1 MRSTSSDKPRVRR
14 DTRRYPCRVTRSASH
29 EDPPRA
35 ASSSGAASNDGV
47 TSLTEPA
54 GRPTLPGTMTTTR
67 RTFLTGSFVLV
78 AAPVVAEA
86 QQGGKVWRV
95 GFLEW
100 GVAGGEFDAFRR
112 GLRDLGYVEGKN
124 VIIER
129 RNAEGRG
136 DRLPSLVADLIRAR
150 VDVIVTFTTPAA
162 RAAQQ
167 AMTTIPIV
175 TVSADPVGTG
185 LVKSLAQPGGN
196 TTGLSLVGPEADR
209 KALELLK
216 ETVPGLKRVAFAW
229 DPANAATV
237 RRFQAVESAAQSLGL
252 QVESVRVRE
261 SEELEKA
268 LEAAIAHHAG
278 AVFFPTAITTAYQR
292 RIVEFAAR
300 KRWPAMYTDRSVV
313 EAGGLMS
320 YSAKVSEQ
328 LLQDPQRRQAG

>member
-1 MRSTSSDKPRVRR
+1 MQRR
-14 DTRRYPCRVTRSASH
+14 AFVAGMAAVMAVRSA
-29 EDPPRA
+29 
-35 ASSSGAASNDGV
+35 
-47 TSLTEPA
+47 
-54 GRPTLPGTMTTTR
+54 
-67 RTFLTGSFVLV
+67 
-78 AAPVVAEA
+78 AEA
-86 QQGGKVWRV
+86 QQVGKVWRV
-95 GFLEW
+95 GFLQW
-100 GVAGGEFDAFRR
+100 GVEGGEFDAFRQ
-112 GLRDLGYVEGKN
+112 GLRDLGYVQGKN
-124 VIIER
+124 VVIEK

-136 DRLPSLVADLIRAR
+136 DRLPGLVADLIRAR

-167 AMTTIPIV
+167 AMTAIPIV

-185 LVKSLAQPGGN
+185 LVRSLAQPGGN
-196 TTGLSLVGPEADR
+196 TTGLSLVGPEADG

-216 ETVPGLKRVAFAW
+216 ETVPGLRRVAFGW

-261 SEELEKA
+261 SGELEKA
-268 LEAAIAHHAG
+268 LEAAIANHAR
-278 AVFFPTAITTAYQR
+278 AVFFPTAITTAYGR

-320 YSAKVSEQ
+320 YSANVSEQ
-328 LLQDPQRRQAG
+328 LRRAAIYVDRILNGAKPADLPIEQATKFEFVINLKTAKALGLTIPPSLLLRADQVIE

>member
-1 MRSTSSDKPRVRR
+1 MDRR
-14 DTRRYPCRVTRSASH
+14 RFL
-29 EDPPRA
+29 
-35 ASSSGAASNDGV
+35 V
-47 TSLTEPA
+47 TSLA
-54 GRPTLPGTMTTTR
+54 GALG
-67 RTFLTGSFVLV
+67 
-78 AAPVVAEA
+78 APLGAEA
-86 QQGGKVWRV
+86 QQAGRVWRI
-95 GFLEW
+95 GFLQW
-100 GVAGGEFDAFRR
+100 GVAGGGEFDAFRQ

-124 VIIER
+124 VVIEK

-136 DRLPSLVADLIRAR
+136 DRLPGLVADLIRAR

-167 AMTTIPIV
+167 VTTTIPIV

-185 LVKSLAQPGGN
+185 LVRSLAKPGGN
-196 TTGLSLVGPEADR
+196 TTGLSLVGPEADG

-261 SEELEKA
+261 SGELETA
-268 LEAAIAHHAG
+268 LETAITNNAG

-292 RIVEFAAR
+292 RIVGFAAQ

-320 YSAKVSEQ
+320 YSANVSEQ
-328 LLQDPQRRQAG
+328 LRRAAIYVDKILKGAKPADLPVEQATKFELVINLKTAKALGLTIPPSLLAQANQIIE

>member
-1 MRSTSSDKPRVRR
+1 MTII
-14 DTRRYPCRVTRSASH
+14 
-29 EDPPRA
+29 RA
-35 ASSSGAASNDGV
+35 ALITTLILV
-47 TSLTEPA
+47 LLTA
-54 GRPTLPGTMTTTR
+54 TL
-67 RTFLTGSFVLV
+67 
-78 AAPVVAEA
+78 AAEA
-86 QQGGKVWRV
+86 QQAGKLWRV
-95 GFLEW
+95 GFLQW
-100 GVAGGEFDAFRR
+100 GVGGGGEFDAFSQ

-124 VIIER
+124 VVIEK
-129 RNAEGRG
+129 RNAGGRG
-136 DRLPSLVADLIRAR
+136 DSLPALVADLIRAR

-162 RAAQQ
+162 RAVQQ

-320 YSAKVSEQ
+320 YSANVSEQ
-328 LLQDPQRRQAG
+328 LRRAALYVDKILKGAKPADLPIEQATKFELVLNLKTAKALGLTIPPSLLLRADQVIE